1 MDKLDLFEDEVFE
14 NMHDGNLFYEHKY
27 QSMDIARHIKHI
39 KTFEEFERIYT
50 DELIDGN
57 ILLGRYLDA
66 LLKRHGF
73 TASSVS
79 TKIGYDA
86 SYLRKMI
93 KNKREN
99 PDRDILLATCVTI
112 GATVE
117 ETQVLLR
124 YAGVQPLYARRKR
137 DAIIWFALLKGET
150 LESLDR
156 FLDKNEYK
164 MLKKNEG

>member
-1 MDKLDLFEDEVFE
+1 
-14 NMHDGNLFYEHKY
+14 
-27 QSMDIARHIKHI
+27 MDIARHIDYI
-39 KTFEEFERIYT
+39 ESFEEFEKYYT

-57 ILLGRYLDA
+57 ILLGKYLDA

-73 TASSVS
+73 NASSVS
-79 TKIGYDA
+79 KEIGYDE

-99 PDRDILLATCVTI
+99 PDRDILLATCIVI

-137 DAIIWFALLKGET
+137 DAIIWYALLEGEKLT
-150 LESLDR
+150 PLDD
-156 FLDKNEYK
+156 FLDSRGYK